1 MLLFSFF
8 VVVIV
13 VVVIYVCVGV
23 LGIVCRACIC

>member
-13 VVVIYVCVGV
+13 VVVIYVYVGV